1 MHSPLHPL
9 HGPYVGLGN
18 LPNLP
23 HKVADVLARLQSITS
38 MVVESFSALTD
49 TTTAI
54 NQDCQY
60 LLDVMEHYLPEHFE
74 TRRESLMFEALCL
87 AAKVYVKCISQGIKF
102 SEGFPKVEL
111 QNLQDILSTLSR
123 SAWDTVP
130 GVFLFIHLVAQP
142 AARLIPD
149 SNAYFSD
156 SQQRLVAPL
165 ALVMYSDTVLS
176 LEIFILVQ
184 RYIRVAES
192 TRARSSGASLCH

>member
-9 HGPYVGLGN
+9 HGPYAGLEN
-18 LPNLP
+18 PPNLP
-23 HKVADVLARLQSITS
+23 HKVADVLARLRSVTS

-54 NQDCQY
+54 NRDCQY

-149 SNAYFSD
+149 SNAYFSA

>member
-9 HGPYVGLGN
+9 HGPYAGLEN
-18 LPNLP
+18 PP
-23 HKVADVLARLQSITS
+23 HPPYEVADVLARLQRVAS
-38 MVVESFSALTD
+38 MVVESFSVLTD

-54 NQDCQY
+54 NRDCQY
-60 LLDVMEHYLPEHFE
+60 LLDIMDHCLPGHFE

-87 AAKVYVKCISQGIKF
+87 AAKVYVKCISQGTKF
-102 SEGFPKVEL
+102 AEGFPKVEL

-123 SAWDTVP
+123 SVWDTVP

-149 SNAYFSD
+149 SKAYFSA

-165 ALVMYSDTVLS
+165 ALVMYSDTLLS
-176 LEIFILVQ
+176 LETFILVQ
-184 RYIRVAES
+184 RYIRVVAS
-192 TRARSSGASLCH
+192 ARARSSDASLCH